1 MISVDSSEM
10 EEETT
15 TKIRLL
21 SIPLPLSKEDIAM
34 KNQLIYRVYC
44 KKDSSSG
51 IRGVSWWFSGHC
63 PCGGLNSSIFKFQY
77 FIRFIVCKSQTLHN
91 YWWLHELS
99 TVKFSA
105 FFKVCFSGSRPVA
118 IGQIPEF
125 WFWHIQTE

>member
-15 TKIRLL
+15 TKIWLL

-51 IRGVSWWFSGHC
+51 IRGVSRWFSGSGK
-63 PCGGLNSSIFKFQY
+63 PGNS
-77 FIRFIVCKSQTLHN
+77 V
-91 YWWLHELS
+91 
-99 TVKFSA
+99 
-105 FFKVCFSGSRPVA
+105 SGDVSLQLL
-118 IGQIPEF
+118 I
-125 WFWHIQTE
+125 W

>member
-51 IRGVSWWFSGHC
+51 IRGVSPWFSGSGK
-63 PCGGLNSSIFKFQY
+63 PCNS
-77 FIRFIVCKSQTLHN
+77 V
-91 YWWLHELS
+91 
-99 TVKFSA
+99 
-105 FFKVCFSGSRPVA
+105 SGDVSLQLL
-118 IGQIPEF
+118 I
-125 WFWHIQTE
+125 W